1 MALRCST
8 DELLGMKPISDTLSS
23 KTARHLKRLRRIE
36 ELPAADPPHVIACN
50 ISSDFKLN

>member
-1 MALRCST
+1 
-8 DELLGMKPISDTLSS
+8 MKPISDTLSS